1 MGTPPGPL
9 RNQIRMTPRQR
20 KEASIL
26 YIQRSMASNF
36 QVAAK
41 GDAKPFSE
49 SSTFSYVALILGW
62 LVPGAGHFL
71 VKRPVRGALLFLSIT
86 SMFVLGVAMQGKLY
100 SPNAGEILNILGF
113 VGDLGA
119 GLLYIVAYALD
130 YGRVAVQV
138 ATADYGTKF
147 AVVAGLLN
155 FIAAIDAH
163 NIAIGRKS

>member
-1 MGTPPGPL
+1 
-9 RNQIRMTPRQR
+9 
-20 KEASIL
+20 
-26 YIQRSMASNF
+26 MASNV
-36 QVAAK
+36 QVTSKGGVKVETGSSSVGYAAL
-41 GDAKPFSE
+41 
-49 SSTFSYVALILGW
+49 VLGW
-62 LVPGAGHFL
+62 LIPGAGHVL
-71 VKRPVRGALLFLSIT
+71 VKRPFRGLFLFLSIT

-119 GLLYIVAYALD
+119 GLLYIVAKALD
-130 YGRVAVQV
+130 FGHGAVQI

-163 NIAIGRKS
+163 NIGIGRKS

>member
-1 MGTPPGPL
+1 M
-9 RNQIRMTPRQR
+9 
-20 KEASIL
+20 
-26 YIQRSMASNF
+26 MATNV
-36 QVAAK
+36 QVSAK
-41 GDAKPFSE
+41 DGHKPATR
-49 SSTFSYVALILGW
+49 SSTLAFGALALGW
-62 LVPGAGHFL
+62 LVPGAGHLL
-71 VKRPVRGALLFLSIT
+71 VKRPVRALLLFLSIT

-113 VGDLGA
+113 IGDLGA
-119 GLLYIVAYALD
+119 GLMYLVAHALD
-130 YGRVAVQV
+130 FGHNPVQI

>member
-1 MGTPPGPL
+1 
-9 RNQIRMTPRQR
+9 
-20 KEASIL
+20 
-26 YIQRSMASNF
+26 MASNV
-36 QVAAK
+36 QVTAK
-41 GDAKPFSE
+41 GGVNAE
-49 SSTFSYVALILGW
+49 TRSSSAGYAALILGW
-62 LVPGAGHFL
+62 LLPGAGHVL
-71 VKRPVRGALLFLSIT
+71 VKRPFRGLFLFLSIT

-100 SPNAGEILNILGF
+100 APNAGEILNILGF

-119 GLLYIVAYALD
+119 GLLYIVAKALD
-130 YGRVAVQV
+130 FGHGAVQI

>member
-1 MGTPPGPL
+1 
-9 RNQIRMTPRQR
+9 
-20 KEASIL
+20 
-26 YIQRSMASNF
+26 MASNV

-41 GDAKPFSE
+41 GDAKPAARPS
-49 SSTFSYVALILGW
+49 ALAYAALVLGW
-62 LVPGAGHFL
+62 LIPGAGHVL
-71 VKRPVRGALLFLSIT
+71 VKRPYRGLLLFLSIT

-100 SPNAGEILNILGF
+100 TPNAGEILNILGF
-113 VGDLGA
+113 IGDLGA
-119 GLLYIVAYALD
+119 GLLYIVARLLD
-130 YGRVAVQV
+130 FGHGAVQI

>member
-1 MGTPPGPL
+1 
-9 RNQIRMTPRQR
+9 
-20 KEASIL
+20 
-26 YIQRSMASNF
+26 MASNV
-36 QVAAK
+36 QVTAK
-41 GDAKPFSE
+41 GGVNAE
-49 SSTFSYVALILGW
+49 TRSSSAGYGALILGW
-62 LVPGAGHFL
+62 LLPGAGHVL
-71 VKRPVRGALLFLSIT
+71 VKRPFRGLFLFLSIT

-100 SPNAGEILNILGF
+100 APNAGEILNILGF

-119 GLLYIVAYALD
+119 GLLYIVAKALD
-130 YGRVAVQV
+130 FGHGAVQI

>member
-1 MGTPPGPL
+1 
-9 RNQIRMTPRQR
+9 
-20 KEASIL
+20 
-26 YIQRSMASNF
+26 MASNV
-36 QVAAK
+36 QVASK
-41 GDAKPFSE
+41 GVKPAAR
-49 SSTFSYVALILGW
+49 SSTFAYAALIVGW
-62 LVPGAGHFL
+62 LLPGAGHFL
-71 VKRPVRGALLFLSIT
+71 VKRPVRGLLLFASIT

-119 GLLYIVAYALD
+119 GLLYIVAHSMD
-130 YGRVAVQV
+130 YGRAAVQV